1 MGFCKSFNFICT
13 TLRHVIKINS
23 RLPLA
28 LITVYSRANS
38 CPFHF
43 DFYDYIKYGF
53 ICIISINVLYY
64 AAKIM
69 ISNFNKEQIPI
80 TLEQKKLLGISDTG
94 IIVHSKKCGLS

>member
-1 MGFCKSFNFICT
+1 
-13 TLRHVIKINS
+13 
-23 RLPLA
+23 
-28 LITVYSRANS
+28 
-38 CPFHF
+38 
-43 DFYDYIKYGF
+43 
-53 ICIISINVLYY
+53 VLYY